1 MFRTTR
7 PLAWQ
12 IAQLAWPVLIAQLAS
27 IGMMVADTIIVGRAG
42 TEDLAAVAV
51 GAGIYV
57 SVALALAGVVQA
69 LSPVVAHLVG
79 ARKVDEIGPMV
90 RQGAWLALLLAVV
103 GALLLYF
110 PGPLLAWAE
119 LTPSVEAKARAYMGV
134 LILSLPASLG
144 YRAFSAVA
152 NAVGRPKPLMLIA
165 VVETLCHA
173 GLAWL
178 LVGGHLTGTPLGAVG
193 AAISQTVCVW
203 GALAAA
209 LGVLLTSPV
218 YWPYRIFRHF
228 EGIHWRRQAELLRL
242 GVPMGISYLVE
253 ISAFTLMAV
262 FVARLGAETV
272 AGHRIVANLS
282 ALTYMLPLSLATATA
297 ALVGQAVG
305 AQDELRA
312 RRTAMA
318 GLWLACGLSVAMGG
332 LLWLARDGVVAL
344 VSADPAVC
352 AIAAGLVIYI
362 AVYQFCDAAQTIAA
376 FALRGYKVTF
386 VPLLMHITCFWAIGL
401 GGGYWLAFHAPVPQ
415 GVAGFWQAAV
425 LATVAASILLGG
437 LLVVVIRGRRVGA
450 DSPKRLEPPPAPGP
464 AGGRGRPPG
473 RFG

>member
-1 MFRTTR
+1 MLRTTR

-27 IGMMVADTIIVGRAG
+27 IGMMVADTVIVGRAG

-51 GAGIYV
+51 GSGIYV

-79 ARKVDEIGPMV
+79 AQKGDEIGPMV
-90 RQGAWLALLLAVV
+90 RQGVWLVLLLAVV
-103 GALLLYF
+103 GALVLHF
-110 PGPLLAWAE
+110 PGPLLGWAE
-119 LTPSVEAKARAYMGV
+119 LALEIEAKARAYMNV
-134 LILSLPASLG
+134 LILALPAGLG
-144 YRAFSAVA
+144 YRAFASVA
-152 NAVGRPKPLMLIA
+152 NAVGRPKPLMVIA
-165 VVETLCHA
+165 LVETVSHA
-173 GLAWL
+173 LLAWL

-193 AAISQTVCVW
+193 AAISQAICVW
-203 GALAAA
+203 VA
-209 LGVLLTSPV
+209 LGASLLVMLKGEV
-218 YWPYRIFRHF
+218 YRPYNIFRRL

-242 GVPMGISYLVE
+242 GVPMGFSYLVE

-282 ALTYMLPLSLATATA
+282 ALTYMLPLSLAIATS

-305 AQDELRA
+305 ARDETRA

-318 GLWLACGLSVAMGG
+318 GLWLACGLSVLMGG
-332 LLWLARDGVVAL
+332 ALWLAREAVVAP
-344 VSADPAVC
+344 VSSDPAVR
-352 AIAAGLVIYI
+352 AVAVGLVIYI

-386 VPLLMHITCFWAIGL
+386 VPLLMHITCFWLIGL

-425 LATVAASILLGG
+425 AATVAASVLLGG
-437 LLVVVIRGRRVGA
+437 LLLWVIRNRR
-450 DSPKRLEPPPAPGP
+450 
-464 AGGRGRPPG
+464 RGV
-473 RFG
+473 